1 MGLLTAPTGRL
12 IGSRRIGTR
21 TPVNRNPRPS
31 LPVLAPAVRSPACC
45 IYATSLGVYAL
56 RLNGQTVGDAVLT
69 PGWTTYQHRIQ
80 YQTYDVTALL
90 HDGENVLGALLGDGW
105 YRGHLG
111 FQRQRNFYGDR
122 LALLLQLHIT
132 YADGRTEMISSD
144 EQWRATNTGPTF
156 AWPIL
161 IGRDGIPP
169 ADYAKWMMLTADD
182 LRQLAAERHIQVE
195 GDNVARVTATPHFA
209 PADHVELAHAG
220 SAKKT
225 ARTGWR
231 QLALP
236 YMAKVWRSGMF
247 ASMKEFFRTLEEK
260 SGEPDSPFDKRHGE
274 LVLRGTGKPL
284 SLENCGELPA
294 RNH

>member
-1 MGLLTAPTGRL
+1 MGAR
-12 IGSRRIGTR
+12 
-21 TPVNRNPRPS
+21 VNRIQIPGNPIT
-31 LPVLAPAVRSPACC
+31 LEQTAQLLAEAVTPGDPDAVRWLLNELLDAAQS
-45 IYATSLGVYAL
+45 GEL
-56 RLNGQTVGDAVLT
+56 RGRNPKTMKPV
-69 PGWTTYQHRIQ
+69 
-80 YQTYDVTALL
+80 DVA
-90 HDGENVLGALLGDGW
+90 
-105 YRGHLG
+105 
-111 FQRQRNFYGDR
+111 
-122 LALLLQLHIT
+122 
-132 YADGRTEMISSD
+132 
-144 EQWRATNTGPTF
+144 
-156 AWPIL
+156 
-161 IGRDGIPP
+161 GIPP

-195 GDNVARVTATPHFA
+195 GDNVARVTATPHSA
-209 PADHVELAHAG
+209 PADNVELAHAG

-284 SLENCGELPA
+284 SWKTVANCRHEIIEAASLNQMPGSP
-294 RNH
+294 